1 MTEATELIT
10 IGRIERPFGVKGEVR
25 VRSLSDVPGR
35 FEGLSQV
42 MLVST
47 SGRYLETAVRGVRK
61 VQNAYL
67 LGMDAF
73 TTPEEAA
80 RFRGALLK
88 IPKTDVPPL
97 PPGEYYEFE
106 LLGLTVMDESG
117 GVLGTI
123 EDIVE
128 IPSHHVFVIRGK
140 DGEHLLPAIKDVVR
154 SVDVDAGMVTVR
166 WMAALKGAAD
176 AV

>member
-1 MTEATELIT
+1 MAEATELIT

-47 SGRYLETAVRGVRK
+47 SGQCLETAVRGVRK
-61 VQNAYL
+61 VENAYL
-67 LGMDAF
+67 LGLDAF
-73 TTPEEAA
+73 STPEEAV

-88 IPKTDVPPL
+88 IPKEDVPPL

-106 LLGLTVMDESG
+106 LMGLTVMDESG

-128 IPSHHVFVIRGK
+128 IPSHHVFVIRGE
-140 DGEHLLPAIKDVVR
+140 DGEHLVPAIKDVVR
-154 SVDVDAGMVTVR
+154 SVDVDAGIVTVR
-166 WMAALKGAAD
+166 WVAALKGAAD